1 MPVDNIVYR
10 SFIKNYDKLKKVLI
24 MPIDIIPIS
33 SSNEVISKMTVRL
46 KALWDSGATL
56 TAIKPELRDKLELC
70 MVRAGSSAKIA
81 GLGGFFDANYTVL
94 SLRLWEN
101 FEINWCPVYVL
112 DYSVDVDIII
122 GMDII
127 GMGDFVVCNTTNKT
141 SFSFVIPPLPD
152 KTDFTEKARHLNKRY

>member
-1 MPVDNIVYR
+1 MPVSNIVYR
-10 SFIKNYDKLKKVLI
+10 SFIKDYDKLKKILL
-24 MPIDIIPIS
+24 MPIEIIPVS
-33 SSNEVISKMTVRL
+33 SSNEAISKTPVKI
-46 KALWDSGATL
+46 KALWDTGATL
-56 TAIKPELRDKLELC
+56 TVIKPELKDKLELC

-127 GMGDFVVCNTTNKT
+127 SMGDFAVCNTGNKT
-141 SFSFVIPPLPD
+141 SFSFVVPPLPD
-152 KTDFTEKARHLNKRY
+152 KTDFTEKARLLNK